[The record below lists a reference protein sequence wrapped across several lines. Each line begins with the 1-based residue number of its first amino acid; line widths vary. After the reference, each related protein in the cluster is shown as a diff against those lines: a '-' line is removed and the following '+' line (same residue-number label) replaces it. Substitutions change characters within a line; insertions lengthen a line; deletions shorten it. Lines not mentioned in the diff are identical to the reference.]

1 MMCLAK
7 QNPKNLR
14 EEKKNQKNQEAEEN
28 IYPPTHP

>member
-14 EEKKNQKNQEAEEN
+14 EEQKNQKNQEAEEN
-28 IYPPTHP
+28 IYPPPHP